1 MKDMDTSF
9 LVIMALIHFNPIN
22 LILKYIIIKFED
34 FTMVMSTVKRELNEK
49 TLIPRV
55 ERTIVLT
62 DELPEEDRYS

>member
-1 MKDMDTSF
+1 MKEMDTTF
-9 LVIMALIHFNPIN
+9 MVIMALIHFNPIN

-55 ERTIVLT
+55 ERTTVLT
-62 DELPEEDRYS
+62 DELPEQDRYS